1 MAVSVR
7 DRDGFLVVGGDSL
20 VGGRTVLALERRGAL
35 VLASTRRRETVNA
48 RRVYL
53 DFESDAPFR
62 APPEVGHAL
71 IIAAATDYNR
81 CEKDPLTHH
90 INAQCIPRL
99 AASLLRQGL
108 FVTFISTNAVF
119 GGERPWPAED
129 DPHAPGIAY
138 ARQKSEGEK
147 SIRSAARDLNALS
160 RLSVVRLTKILAPGV
175 SPLPAWFAAWARGEV
190 VTPFSDLTFAPMS
203 ARFVGEAL
211 ATIGEKRVSGNLHL
225 SGAENVTY
233 VDLAEAF
240 ARKLAIDARLIAPTT
255 AVERGINILFKPR
268 YSGLGMSRTTRLTG
282 IAPQPLNDVVDDLV
296 SEMEHR
302 QEG

>member
-1 MAVSVR
+1 MHSAAGRVPAPARPVR
-7 DRDGFLVVGGDSL
+7 HVYFDECGVWRRAPLA
-20 VGGRTVLALERRGAL
+20 GRGRSACPGHRLCTAEV
-35 VLASTRRRETVNA
+35 RRRKIH
-48 RRVYL
+48 
-53 DFESDAPFR
+53 P
-62 APPEVGHAL
+62 VG
-71 IIAAATDYNR
+71 
-81 CEKDPLTHH
+81 
-90 INAQCIPRL
+90 
-99 AASLLRQGL
+99 
-108 FVTFISTNAVF
+108 
-119 GGERPWPAED
+119 
-129 DPHAPGIAY
+129 
-138 ARQKSEGEK
+138 
-147 SIRSAARDLNALS
+147 RDLNALS